1 MLNKKSKTLNIIKY
15 LRDEAHRFCLK
26 KHIKKREKKLINS
39 ELENIKGVGKESI
52 IKLFKKFK
60 SIKKIKETDK
70 KNIIK
75 LLGFK
80 KGVLVFNYF
89 NK

>member
-1 MLNKKSKTLNIIKY
+1 MLSSNNYTKTIF
-15 LRDEAHRFCLK
+15 LRA
-26 KHIKKREKKLINS
+26 INS

-52 IKLFKKFK
+52 IKLLKKFK
-60 SIKKIKETDK
+60 SIKKIKEANK

-75 LLGFK
+75 LLGSK
-80 KGVLVFNYF
+80 RGILVFNYF